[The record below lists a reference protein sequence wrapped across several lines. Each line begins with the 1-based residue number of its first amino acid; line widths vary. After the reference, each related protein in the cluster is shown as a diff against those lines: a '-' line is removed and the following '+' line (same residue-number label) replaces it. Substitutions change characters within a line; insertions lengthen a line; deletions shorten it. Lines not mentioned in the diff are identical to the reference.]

1 MRINSILLSIGL
13 ATLALAETSGFE
25 VPLVRNPNYRS
36 NFRAQMQK
44 MRNRY
49 GSSEINSAN
58 KGVGRALVTNPAFDS
73 EYYGPAQIGNPPQTL
88 NMNFDTGL
96 SDIWL
101 ASSTCKTPTCSA
113 HAQFNPKNPKPSART
128 PRTAVSKSLMETG
141 VGGVNLRQTIGL
153 ATNESAQF
161 AVSKMDGM
169 FGLTFSNLESVPGVK
184 TFMDNAIA
192 QKAVALPVVSAY
204 LPSLRRNPR
213 LLEVLVQDVLVS
225 GKSLNSSWQGIV
237 DTGTTLVILDQTT
250 INAIQSKIKGAQYI
264 KEEGAWV
271 LPCSMAKAKKGSV
284 GFRLAGKLFEV
295 PMADMVWEP
304 VGEGSSSKY
313 CFSGVQA
320 LGVMSSDGEVFEIET
335 SLDPDTN
342 QQIVY
347 WKDITFF
354 VPKALYIKKGCAFVT
369 FVRNAQQ
376 DWCVPR
382 RIRHYPG
389 VVLEVIEGENTLPQ
403 TPSHPAATVLAIPAS
418 IVPEATHSHFP
429 VPFPV
434 EFSAAGSTDPSQL
447 TLTPLA
453 LHETATASPA
463 SVTTAVPLPVQE
475 TALASASLASHRLLV
490 RTQFMLQASSAQLVQ
505 YERSIQAGQVVQA
518 DAIHQGLQ
526 TMQEIRG
533 DILALRSEVAK
544 SDELK
549 ELRQQISDMQAAA
562 DAQANRIIELQELS
576 IKMHQESLDRLALI
590 QSKVAAI
597 MTQIY
602 ELHEYPIP
610 RLFIVLPKED
620 TIMTETLTR
629 GVKNL
634 FAKQFK
640 LYFLCECGD
649 HTKPTDGQPTNP
661 NLKHEIHIARHEG
674 YDIDRPTEFFDKYG
688 SYVLTLLQML
698 KYGVAIAGVVVPP
711 MGQLKIVDSLE
722 GAHEDI
728 KHILDDLGP
737 RVDSSI
743 AYIES
748 LTGVQSELSSTDP
761 NSTSTDP
768 ATLGGLEA
776 LEGADLRQLE
786 SFLKASDGRRVLGN
800 LYRTVTS
807 EGHVKWVC
815 LDHYRENYR
824 SKAAQELRD
833 AVLEVG
839 GEYNEA
845 IGSVTVKLPSSITA
859 RRFYSVLSSSRSVQ
873 VLSITLRWSPSMQ
886 DLRDL
891 RDAIKTTNVF
901 HVVLDGNDH
910 EAPLSDLLNTN
921 RRSDPIL
928 QLMAGANIRSFE
940 LHNWA
945 GFLDR
950 ISNTPATFHLQK
962 LDISLTENWSKR
974 VPRLVGILTVC
985 PFLSELI
992 LPIDAIEHV
1001 VDPFSAALKRCKRS
1015 QALRLTV
1022 ETQHSKAT
1030 VEYEAYSGRISS
1042 TDLRLKNLEETVLL
1056 DHPSLRSIH
1065 FHGQDY
1071 KLLALVDRFRECL
1084 RNNTGLESIK
1094 IDCSMVDFI
1103 SWMHAFRELFAKYPQ
1118 QTPRL
1123 CLNSNRG
1130 NLSTSNIQD
1139 PTATT
1144 IDLESI
1150 SINELA
1156 TEYLGAI
1163 PDSYTFKA
1171 RRLVQIHV
1179 TTPSDVETL
1188 VQFCRRRSGQ
1198 RLFSALCLCLHTK
1211 TDPSFFPAL
1220 LKALE
1225 ECVELQDIDVQF
1237 RFIHINARNLFA
1249 SPGSQYS
1256 LRRII
1261 QDYTTHIVISSNTLS
1276 NLAAIQDTFF
1286 NLAEIQDTFDELLQV
1301 LSSSFGQFDQFE
1313 LGQDLFQT
1321 LRMIMRKDTTE
1332 RDRFDTLCD
1341 DGDTNTTTATIIS
1354 LLRSANRLREL
1365 TVQSVQFT
1373 DAQWMDLVCSIDV
1386 LSLQLFSVEVCQ
1398 GFTSEH
1404 LSVLVDRCITT
1415 AAEVPASEQS
1425 PTAPSDPSA
1434 LQESKARDL
1443 HYLHIVIN
1451 DTLVKGDDLK
1461 RETERLKT
1469 HNVGWVLIGSE
1480 E

>member
-25 VPLVRNPNYRS
+25 APLVRNPNYRS

-58 KGVGRALVTNPAFDS
+58 KGVGRVLVTNPAFDS

-88 NMNFDTGL
+88 NMNFDTGS

-101 ASSTCKTPTCSA
+101 ASSTCKTPACSA
-113 HAQFNPKNPKPSART
+113 HAQFNPKK
-128 PRTAVSKSLMETG
+128 SKTFRKDSQNRRFQIAYGDRSYAIGDIASDIVG

-213 LLEVLVQDVLVS
+213 PLEVLVQDVLVS

-250 INAIQSKIKGAQYI
+250 VNAIHSKIKGAQYI
-264 KEEGAWV
+264 REEGAWV

-284 GFRLAGKLFEV
+284 GFRLAGKVFEV

-320 LGVMSSDGEVFEIET
+320 LGVMYGFWEMSSDGEVFEIET

-354 VPKALYIKKGCAFVT
+354 VPKALYIKKGYAFVT
-369 FVRNAQQ
+369 FV
-376 DWCVPR
+376 P
-382 RIRHYPG
+382 
-389 VVLEVIEGENTLPQ
+389 
-403 TPSHPAATVLAIPAS
+403 
-418 IVPEATHSHFP
+418 
-429 VPFPV
+429 
-434 EFSAAGSTDPSQL
+434 
-447 TLTPLA
+447 
-453 LHETATASPA
+453 TASPA

-475 TALASASLASHRLLV
+475 TALTSASLASHRLLV

-786 SFLKASDGRRVLGN
+786 SFLKVSDGRRVLGN

-845 IGSVTVKLPSSITA
+845 IGSVTVKLLSSITA

-891 RDAIKTTNVF
+891 RDAIKTTN
-901 HVVLDGNDH
+901 
-910 EAPLSDLLNTN
+910 
-921 RRSDPIL
+921 
-928 QLMAGANIRSFE
+928 
-940 LHNWA
+940 
-945 GFLDR
+945 
-950 ISNTPATFHLQK
+950 
-962 LDISLTENWSKR
+962 
-974 VPRLVGILTVC
+974 
-985 PFLSELI
+985 
-992 LPIDAIEHV
+992 
-1001 VDPFSAALKRCKRS
+1001 
-1015 QALRLTV
+1015 
-1022 ETQHSKAT
+1022 
-1030 VEYEAYSGRISS
+1030 
-1042 TDLRLKNLEETVLL
+1042 
-1056 DHPSLRSIH
+1056 
-1065 FHGQDY
+1065 
-1071 KLLALVDRFRECL
+1071 
-1084 RNNTGLESIK
+1084 
-1094 IDCSMVDFI
+1094 
-1103 SWMHAFRELFAKYPQ
+1103 
-1118 QTPRL
+1118 
-1123 CLNSNRG
+1123 
-1130 NLSTSNIQD
+1130 
-1139 PTATT
+1139 
-1144 IDLESI
+1144 
-1150 SINELA
+1150 
-1156 TEYLGAI
+1156 
-1163 PDSYTFKA
+1163 
-1171 RRLVQIHV
+1171 
-1179 TTPSDVETL
+1179 
-1188 VQFCRRRSGQ
+1188 
-1198 RLFSALCLCLHTK
+1198 
-1211 TDPSFFPAL
+1211 
-1220 LKALE
+1220 
-1225 ECVELQDIDVQF
+1225 
-1237 RFIHINARNLFA
+1237 
-1249 SPGSQYS
+1249 
-1256 LRRII
+1256 
-1261 QDYTTHIVISSNTLS
+1261 
-1276 NLAAIQDTFF
+1276 
-1286 NLAEIQDTFDELLQV
+1286 
-1301 LSSSFGQFDQFE
+1301 
-1313 LGQDLFQT
+1313 DLFQT

-1415 AAEVPASEQS
+1415 AAEVPASEQL